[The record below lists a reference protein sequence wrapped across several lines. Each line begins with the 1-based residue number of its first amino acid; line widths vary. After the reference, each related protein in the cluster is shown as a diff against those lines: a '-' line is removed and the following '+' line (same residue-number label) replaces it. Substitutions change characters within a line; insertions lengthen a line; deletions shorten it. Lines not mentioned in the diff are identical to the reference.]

1 MAGGIILMHWRLD
14 SLDEPAWRRLLATA
28 ERPALQQSWG
38 YGVAVAGQG
47 HAVARAVLDDG
58 GRCLA
63 LAQVVRRRLPFGWG
77 SWGGWGLGLLLRGP
91 VWLEAPDA
99 ESEAMAIDGLR
110 AALGRTLLV
119 WQPDDDHASER
130 RAGWRRVW
138 TGPSTAWLDLTLPA
152 ALLRSRLDRKW
163 RNRLVQAESTSTSAI
178 EAVGGSHFEWLV
190 EANER
195 QRLRVGYRGPS
206 AGFIRALAA
215 TGRRGMM
222 ALIARHEG
230 APVAGVLLA
239 RHGRAATYYV
249 GVTTAAGRELRAHH
263 RLLWEGVLRL
273 QRAGCTALDL
283 GGIDT
288 VSNPGI
294 ARFKLALGGAP
305 LTLAGSYLVPPR
317 RR

>member
-1 MAGGIILMHWRLD
+1 VDGIILMHWRLD
-14 SLDEPAWRRLLATA
+14 FLDEPAWRRLLASA
-28 ERPALQQSWG
+28 EHPALQQSWG

-47 HAVARAVLDDG
+47 HAVVRAVLHDG
-58 GRCLA
+58 ERCLA
-63 LAQVVRRRLPFGWG
+63 LAQVVRRRLPCGWG
-77 SWGGWGLGLLLRGP
+77 VGLLLRGP

-99 ESEAMAIDGLR
+99 ERETVAIDRLR

-119 WQPDDDHASER
+119 WQPDDADAGER

-138 TGPSTAWLDLTLPA
+138 TGPSTAWLDLTPPA
-152 ALLRSRLDRKW
+152 ALLRSRLDAKW
-163 RNRLVQAESTSTSAI
+163 RNRLVQAEATSMSAI
-178 EAVGGSHFEWLV
+178 EAVGGSDFEWLV

-215 TGRRGMM
+215 AGRRGMM

-239 RHGRAATYYV
+239 RHGRAATYYA
-249 GVTTAAGRELRAHH
+249 GVTTAAGRQLRAHH
-263 RLLWEGVLRL
+263 RLLWEGILRL

-288 VSNPGI
+288 VTSPGI
-294 ARFKLALGGAP
+294 ARFKLGLGATP
-305 LTLAGSYLVPPR
+305 LTLAGSYLVAPR
-317 RR
+317 LR

>member
-1 MAGGIILMHWRLD
+1 MLDGIICMHWRLD
-14 SLDEPAWRRLLATA
+14 SLDEPAWRRLMGAA

-38 YGVAVAGQG
+38 YGVAVGGQG
-47 HAVARAVLDDG
+47 HAVMRAGLSDG

-63 LAQVVRRRLPFGWG
+63 LAQVVRRRLP
-77 SWGGWGLGLLLRGP
+77 GGWGLGMLLRGP
-91 VWLEAPDA
+91 VWLEPPDP
-99 ESEAMAIDGLR
+99 EREAVAIDRLR
-110 AALGRTLLV
+110 AELGRTLLL
-119 WQPDDDHASER
+119 WQPDDADAAER

-138 TGPSTAWLDLTLPA
+138 TGPSTAWLDLTQPA
-152 ALLRSRLDRKW
+152 AQLRRRLDGKW
-163 RNRLVQAESTSTSAI
+163 RNMLVRAEATSMSAV
-178 EAVGGSHFEWLV
+178 EAIGGSHFEWLV

-195 QRLRVGYRGPS
+195 QRLAVGYRGPG

-215 TGRRGMM
+215 NGRRGMM

-230 APVAGVLLA
+230 ESVAGVLLA
-239 RHGRAATYYV
+239 RHGRAATYYA

-288 VSNPGI
+288 VTSPGI
-294 ARFKLALGGAP
+294 ARFKLGLGGTP
-305 LTLAGSYLVPPR
+305 LTLAGSYLVAPR
-317 RR
+317 LRRQPG